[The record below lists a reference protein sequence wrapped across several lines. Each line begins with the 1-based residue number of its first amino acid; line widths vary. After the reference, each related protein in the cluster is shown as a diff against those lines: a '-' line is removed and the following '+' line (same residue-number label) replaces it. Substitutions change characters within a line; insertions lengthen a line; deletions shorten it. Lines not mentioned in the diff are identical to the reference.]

1 MSMEEFCDPYGH
13 QGRRQDQ
20 TQRNYRILAF
30 TIIIMWLYAFGMLL
44 YESITYLF

>member
-1 MSMEEFCDPYGH
+1 MSMEEKWDPSDH

-30 TIIIMWLYAFGMLL
+30 TIIFMWLYAFGMLL
-44 YESITYLF
+44 YESISYLF